1 MKGGGKM
8 NFDVQKASAL
18 KRFSAYLLDLILLC
32 VLGTGIAFAL
42 SAALNIDSHITIFES
57 KYLQY
62 EEDYG
67 IDFDI
72 TEEEYFKLSED
83 DQKYFTD
90 AYKAFSEDTEVVYAY
105 GMIINLSLVI
115 LSISILLSYVI
126 LEFAVPL
133 FFGNGQTVGK
143 KIFALSVMQINHV
156 KINPIVLFIRSILGK
171 CTVGTMVPVLI
182 VLMIYFGSIG
192 NVGTIVLVLMLILQL
207 ALMIFTKNNSTIHDV
222 FSSTVVVD
230 HQSQRIFD
238 SEEALLEYKKRKAE
252 ENAKNSGY
260 FS

>member
-1 MKGGGKM
+1 
-8 NFDVQKASAL
+8 
-18 KRFSAYLLDLILLC
+18 
-32 VLGTGIAFAL
+32 
-42 SAALNIDSHITIFES
+42 
-57 KYLQY
+57 
-62 EEDYG
+62 
-67 IDFDI
+67 
-72 TEEEYFKLSED
+72 
-83 DQKYFTD
+83 
-90 AYKAFSEDTEVVYAY
+90 
-105 GMIINLSLVI
+105 
-115 LSISILLSYVI
+115 
-126 LEFAVPL
+126 
-133 FFGNGQTVGK
+133 
-143 KIFALSVMQINHV
+143 MQINHV